1 LGIVGVVGAAA
12 FETMAV
18 YTAMPTAVKDLNGL
32 QAYAWA
38 FTGVALAALVATI
51 VGGDLSDRIGPKL
64 PLLGGLGVFV
74 VGIVVRAAAPVMPV
88 FVAGR
93 MLQGLGGGAAIV
105 AVYVVVARTYPDEL
119 RPQVFSVMA
128 GAWVVPA
135 LVGPAIAGA
144 ITDVW
149 GWRAVFL
156 IVIPIVGLAVWAV
169 RPQVNQI
176 DGPPPALVEGEDSFV
191 DADRGGR
198 TRMALVM
205 AAGAIM
211 VQDGARRSDALGA
224 IEAIVGLV
232 VLFWALRSLLPNGVL
247 RFARGLPAGVA
258 ARGLLAGAFFGAE
271 AFVPL
276 MLDDQRGFS
285 VTMAGVALTASALGW
300 FTGSWW
306 QGRPSLNAD
315 RDRLVVIGA
324 LLILAGLLGMAAAVV
339 APLPFLVAL
348 LAWTVGGLGMG
359 ITIPSVNVRVL
370 SLSPK
375 SEQGANSAALQAI
388 DGVGV
393 IICTSLAG
401 AIYASATQPVGDQA
415 STFITLFLAM
425 TGFAIVAVVAARRLH
440 AGADDASVAS
450 TPEAGTDVINDVA
463 SRTPPPVIG

>member
-1 LGIVGVVGAAA
+1 
-12 FETMAV
+12 
-18 YTAMPTAVKDLNGL
+18 
-32 QAYAWA
+32 
-38 FTGVALAALVATI
+38 
-51 VGGDLSDRIGPKL
+51 
-64 PLLGGLGVFV
+64 
-74 VGIVVRAAAPVMPV
+74 
-88 FVAGR
+88 
-93 MLQGLGGGAAIV
+93 
-105 AVYVVVARTYPDEL
+105 
-119 RPQVFSVMA
+119 
-128 GAWVVPA
+128 
-135 LVGPAIAGA
+135 
-144 ITDVW
+144 
-149 GWRAVFL
+149 
-156 IVIPIVGLAVWAV
+156 
-169 RPQVNQI
+169 
-176 DGPPPALVEGEDSFV
+176 
-191 DADRGGR
+191 
-198 TRMALVM
+198 
-205 AAGAIM
+205 
-211 VQDGARRSDALGA
+211 
-224 IEAIVGLV
+224 
-232 VLFWALRSLLPNGVL
+232 
-247 RFARGLPAGVA
+247 VA

-324 LLILAGLLGMAAAVV
+324 LLILAGILGMAAAVV

-425 TGFAIVAVVAARRLH
+425 TVFAVVAVVAARRLH
-440 AGADDASVAS
+440 VGAGDVSDAN
-450 TPEAGTDVINDVA
+450 TPEAVADVIDDV
-463 SRTPPPVIG
+463 SSPTPPPALG